1 VARQRNEVKD
11 KRKTRR
17 IEPYL
22 APCRIVLGRR
32 RLSGYVT
39 NLSERGARVYCD
51 EPPPLVGQAVALE
64 IRFRARAA
72 FSRLRAQAR
81 WVRMASDVTGLHSF
95 GASFR
100 RLSAEEKRTVA
111 AVLHEFRR
119 RAALLLEAAG

>member
-1 VARQRNEVKD
+1 LARARPESKD

-22 APCRIVLGRR
+22 AACRILVGRR

-51 EPPPLVGQAVALE
+51 EKPPRVGQSVILE
-64 IRFRARAA
+64 IRFRTGVPY
-72 FSRLRAQAR
+72 SRLRAEAR
-81 WVRMASDVTGLHSF
+81 WVRMASDVTGFHSF

-100 RLSAEEKRTVA
+100 GLKPGERRAVA
-111 AVLHEFRR
+111 GVLVEFRK
-119 RAALLLEAAG
+119 RAAMLLEAAR

>member
-1 VARQRNEVKD
+1 MARPKAESKD

-22 APCRIVLGRR
+22 APCRILVGRR

-51 EPPPLVGQAVALE
+51 EKPPLVGQAVLLE
-64 IRFRARAA
+64 IRFRTGVA

-81 WVRMASDVTGLHSF
+81 WVRIASDVTGFHSF

-100 RLSAEEKRTVA
+100 GLSPEEKQAVA
-111 AVLHEFRR
+111 GVLQEFRR
-119 RAALLLEAAG
+119 RAALLLAAAG